1 MVHVLFG
8 IVSAVAIVLAA
19 SYVSSRS
26 RRVKRP
32 AGATVVPPARPRAA
46 RGMAVP
52 VQPRMTM
59 TEPFAYDNGV
69 LTGRPDE
76 GDES

>member
-1 MVHVLFG
+1 MVHVVFG
-8 IVSAVAIVLAA
+8 VVSAVALVLAA

-32 AGATVVPPARPRAA
+32 AGATVVPPARPRTA

-52 VQPRMTM
+52 VQTRMTG
-59 TEPFAYDNGV
+59 PYAYDNGV
-69 LTGRPDE
+69 LTGRPGEEDR
-76 GDES
+76 S

>member
-1 MVHVLFG
+1 MIHVLFG
-8 IVSAVAIVLAA
+8 IVSAVSLVLAV

-26 RRVKRP
+26 RRVKRAP
-32 AGATVVPPARPRAA
+32 GATVVPPARPRTA

-52 VQPRMTM
+52 VQTRMTG
-59 TEPFAYDNGV
+59 PYAYDNGV

-76 GDES
+76 EDGS